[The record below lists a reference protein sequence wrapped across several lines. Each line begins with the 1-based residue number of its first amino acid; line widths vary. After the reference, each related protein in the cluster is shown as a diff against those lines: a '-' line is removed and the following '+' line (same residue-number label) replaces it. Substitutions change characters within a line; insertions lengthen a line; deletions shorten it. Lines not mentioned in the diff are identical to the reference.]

1 MEICELKPVER
12 ALEIKHPS
20 SGEELGITVT
30 LVSLNDARMSALK
43 RRIRVQSLERERRG
57 KAINLDEVE
66 KNELDLV
73 IGAMTGW
80 TWKGE
85 TTFHGQKPDF
95 NEENIKAVFKELPWF
110 KDQIAEAIGDEK
122 SFFQN

>member
-57 KAINLDEVE
+57 KAINVDEVE

-80 TWKGE
+80 TWKGD

-95 NEENIKAVFKELPWF
+95 NEENIKIVFKELPWF